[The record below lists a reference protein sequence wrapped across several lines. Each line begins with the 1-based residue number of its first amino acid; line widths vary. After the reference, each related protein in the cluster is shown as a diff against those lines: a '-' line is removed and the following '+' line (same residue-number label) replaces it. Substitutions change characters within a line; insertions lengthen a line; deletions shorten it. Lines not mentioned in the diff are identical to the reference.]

1 MVYSIITDKKV
12 TRQERKGMTA
22 QKNTSKRISLMGIQ
36 KLFFRAQLVLIVSL
50 ALILCVAGILINI
63 RYETEK
69 RDQNLQNVAEAIAR
83 SPMLTGGG
91 YTDAEDMKIFSEY
104 LDTLK
109 DALDDIDVI
118 SVVNKDGV
126 RIYHSNHDL
135 IGTKYDGNMP
145 DFESNTDGY
154 YAVNESGPSGRQRRA
169 YASVYNEDG
178 EYVGVV
184 MAIMLMKNIHTET
197 AQMLLIFFVIT
208 AVAILIEL
216 IIAGKISQ
224 KIKKSLMGYEPDV
237 FTAMYKMR
245 DNILEALA
253 EGIIAFDTNGVIQFA
268 NESAVRM
275 LCDAPSDSLIGQ
287 NVDVI
292 GDEILSRS
300 VKSGDKER
308 NINLTK
314 ANIILDRA
322 PIREHGAIVGTVA
335 ILHNRAEYTKLME
348 ELSGTR
354 YLVDSMRANNHDFT
368 NKLHV
373 ILGLIQMEMYDD
385 ASSYIQ
391 NITMV
396 QRENISKVMNAV
408 SEPAVAAL
416 LIGKI
421 ARASE
426 LNVSFVLREGCR
438 YSSADMELPSEMLIT
453 VIGNLLDNAFDAMN
467 ESADYKEHK
476 ELMFGIYSKPGAVLI
491 TVDDTGGGI
500 KKEDMELIFENGFS
514 TKGEGRGTGLY
525 QVKAMVESFNGKITV
540 ESQEGV
546 GSSFSVSFLK
556 EKVNV

>member
-1 MVYSIITDKKV
+1 MKAGKETLYKP
-12 TRQERKGMTA
+12 
-22 QKNTSKRISLMGIQ
+22 RISLSGIQ
-36 KLFFRAQLVLIVSL
+36 KLFFRTQLILIISL
-50 ALILCVAGILINI
+50 ALILGIAGTLINI
-63 RYETEK
+63 HFETEK
-69 RDQNLQNVAEAIAR
+69 RDQNLQNVAEAIAN
-83 SPMLTGGG
+83 SPMMTGKRS
-91 YTDAEDMKIFSEY
+91 EEESVIIEY
-104 LDTLK
+104 LDALK
-109 DALDDIDVI
+109 DTLDDIDVI

-126 RIYHSNHDL
+126 RMYHSNHTL

-145 DFESNTDGY
+145 DFKSNTDGY
-154 YAVNESGPSGRQRRA
+154 YAVDETGPSGSQRRA
-169 YASVYNEDG
+169 YAAVYNEDG

-184 MAIMLMKNIHTET
+184 MAIMLTKNIKAET
-197 AQMLLIFFVIT
+197 VQMLFIFLLITV
-208 AVAILIEL
+208 VAILIEL
-216 IIAGKISQ
+216 IIAGELSGKV
-224 KIKKSLMGYEPDV
+224 KKSLMGYEPDV

-245 DNILEALA
+245 DNILETLA

-268 NESAVRM
+268 NESAIRM
-275 LCDAPSDSLIGQ
+275 LFENPWSDPVGQ

-292 GDEILSRS
+292 GDDILSRHI
-300 VKSGDKER
+300 KNGEKER
-308 NINLTK
+308 NINLAK
-314 ANIILDRA
+314 ADIILDRV
-322 PIREHGAIVGTVA
+322 PIKEDGVTVGAIA

-373 ILGLIQMEMYDD
+373 ILGLIQMGMYDD

-426 LNVSFVLREGCR
+426 LNINFVLREGCY
-438 YSSADMELPSEMLIT
+438 YSAADMNLPTEMLIT

-467 ESADYKEHK
+467 EGSDYKDHK

-491 TVDDTGGGI
+491 TVDDTGSGI
-500 KKEDMELIFENGFS
+500 KSSDLELIFENGFS

-525 QVKAMVESFNGKITV
+525 QVKAMVENFGGKITV

-546 GSSFSVSFLK
+546 GSSFSVSFVK